1 MYCGYAQTT
10 MTCKAGKAQAGRAC
24 LYSQTGPILYN
35 LPTRGNEPVSVDPQW
50 PEPGQPS
57 MPKTDL
63 Q

>member
-1 MYCGYAQTT
+1 
-10 MTCKAGKAQAGRAC
+10 MTNKVDKAQAGRAS
-24 LYSQTGPILYN
+24 LFSQTGPILYN
-35 LPTRGNEPVSVDPQW
+35 LSTRGNELVSVDPQW